1 MASSDSLQNKQI
13 SATYKD
19 VLQVPNS
26 NSGVDGTIRTVMDGE
41 GTESALQVSTAGVK
55 STGTLESTGDATIGG
70 TLTIGSTAL
79 TSTATE
85 LNLLDGIVS
94 IDTDLSSVS
103 ASDDTLASAKSVK
116 TYVDAQI
123 LTKDNLDEIAEGTT
137 NKHFTASDETK
148 LDGIETGATADQT
161 DAEIRAAVEAATDS
175 NVFTDADHS
184 KLDGIESSADVTD
197 STNVTAAGALMDSEL
212 TDLAGVKGVTI
223 STLQPKPSEGAFVDG
238 DKTKLDGIESG
249 ATADQTGAQIKSL
262 YEGESDTNA
271 FTDAD
276 HTKLDGIEAS
286 ATADQTDAEI
296 RAAVDAATDSNV
308 FTDADHSKL
317 DGIASSANNYSHP
330 NHSGEVTSTG
340 DGATVVADDV
350 IDEANLKVDNSP
362 TDDYVLTAKSSAAGG
377 LTWAAASGG
386 GGGGGSGTV
395 NTGSDGCL
403 AYYDGAGTAVND
415 ASTLVWD
422 DVNSRLGIGTTA
434 PSAPLDVVG
443 SGTVAQLESDSSQV
457 LLQFINTGS
466 GNYEGIG
473 STGNR
478 ISVFT
483 NNSERLSIDN
493 SGNVGLGTTAP
504 SYKMHVA
511 GTAYAETYYSLNGY
525 GSNGNNLIDF
535 DSSSNYC
542 VINTNGSERIRIDSS
557 GNVGIGDASPD
568 GKLSIAGVTGTN
580 FGDTTSLGVEVT
592 GAGHNRI
599 KLDTSSTSGHKV
611 AYQLEAGS
619 DTASVELTQGVG
631 ALVFDTGGSERMRID
646 SSGNVGIGTTSI
658 PSAQSL
664 RVAGGDVGFEGQY
677 IYGVHANASIQL
689 GAAQNC
695 RFENNDT
702 TSNMLLSRTGS
713 SGNITLATNSVNRMH
728 IDSAGLVGI
737 GTTAPSYKMHV
748 AGTAYAETYYS
759 LNGYG
764 SNGNN
769 LIDFDSSS
777 NYCVINTNA
786 SERLRIGS
794 GGQISQPVE
803 TLTTGDTVDI
813 DFSKSNLQTFT
824 LDGTETETTLTGSNY
839 GAGRTVRLMIDM
851 SNDAHSGGITTPS
864 NWNNLG
870 DDPSSIISAG
880 IVVCE
885 LTSWTSSD
893 TGVTAVWTDSGG
905 L

>member
-557 GNVGIGDASPD
+557 GNVGIGDAAPD

-748 AGTAYAETYYS
+748 AGTAYAETFYS